1 MTATPSRHLASMRYW
16 MDLDGNALFDSMDLQ
31 IAELGLKHLGSEA
44 DPLHLQ
50 HAAFLFAWCHRLTR
64 HGHLMLDIQ
73 ELPSDL
79 PESCQPIPTPEAIH
93 QLHDSLPPGFNENR
107 QNPIAWE
114 TPGYLYLRRLW
125 QAERQSAS
133 QLVQM
138 ATQPIQSDLKLQAM
152 PLPDTLTDTQIE
164 ACRAALTQ
172 RLLLLSGG
180 PGTGKTFTIFQILRA
195 LSRHWPNARIQLLAP
210 TGKAVARIQESIRKA
225 LESVDGCDPFINA
238 SQVQAA
244 TLHRFL
250 RSRESRFSRT
260 PMFPRPVE
268 PVDVIIVDEASMVD
282 LTLLHRLLGSLDA
295 GSRLILMG
303 DPFQLAS
310 VQPGAV
316 FADAC
321 EAFRAHPSTTLE
333 LRTPFRFES
342 DSALHELCE
351 AIREGDA
358 QRVLQ
363 CLQSDAENTAVRCVH
378 PSQSDHV
385 ERTLRDWISRNLF
398 PAAMELDPANA
409 AALYARC
416 MVLCAQNEGP
426 FGVHTLNQTLLRHC
440 RHHVNHSTRPDTP
453 AFFWK
458 PIMIRRNDPVLGLF
472 NGDVGVT
479 QQFLTPHPS
488 GEAIAWFNSPDGT
501 SRSYA
506 VHLLPDHTDAFA
518 YTVHKSQGSEAN
530 EVLLL
535 LPERINPVLTRELL
549 YTAVSRARKHI
560 TWIAS
565 EAIWRHCIS
574 TPTKRNS
581 QLRQRIDLEWNRT
594 TRQTSTPVDPANPTQ

>member
-1 MTATPSRHLASMRYW
+1 MTAIPSRLLTSMRYW

-31 IAELGLKHLGSEA
+31 IAELGMKHLGPEA
-44 DPLHLQ
+44 DPSHLQ

-64 HGHLMLDIQ
+64 QGHLLLDIQ

-93 QLHDSLPPGFNENR
+93 HLHESLPPSFNDNR
-107 QNPIAWE
+107 QNPIVWE
-114 TPGYLYLRRLW
+114 TPGVLYLRRLW

-138 ATQPIQSDLKLQAM
+138 AAQPMLNDLQLRDI

-180 PGTGKTFTIFQILRA
+180 PGTGKTFTIFQILRT

-210 TGKAVARIQESIRKA
+210 TGKAVARIQESIRNSLA
-225 LESVDGCDPFINA
+225 VEDGSDPFIHS

-250 RSRESRFSRT
+250 RSRESRFSRS

-282 LTLLHRLLGSLDA
+282 LTLLYRLLGSLDA

-303 DPFQLAS
+303 DPYQLAS

-333 LRTPFRFES
+333 LRAPFRFKS

-351 AIREGDA
+351 AIRAGDA
-358 QRVLQ
+358 QRTLQ
-363 CLQSDAENTAVRCVH
+363 CLRSDSENAAIRCVD
-378 PSQSDHV
+378 PTQPDHV
-385 ERTLRDWISRNLF
+385 ERTLREWISRNLL

-426 FGVHTLNQTLLRHC
+426 LGVHTLNQTLLRHC
-440 RHHVNHSTRPDTP
+440 RHHVIHSTRPEIP

-479 QQFLTPHPS
+479 QQFLTPHPA

-501 SRSYA
+501 SRSHA
-506 VHLLPDHTDAFA
+506 VHLLPEHSDAFA

-549 YTAVSRARKHI
+549 YTAVSRARQHI
-560 TWIAS
+560 TWVANES
-565 EAIWRHCIS
+565 IWRHCIS

-581 QLRQRIDLEWNRT
+581 RLRQRIELEWNRT
-594 TRQTSTPVDPANPTQ
+594 TRQATTPTDPDNPSI